1 MLYAACVLNL
11 TSFPYEPTGEC
22 IGHREKIDTW
32 GSTRSNLCCQN
43 VLTVVSHA
51 LALQASIGEGNIF
64 LNQDQWLNCSG
75 PFKRQNKVSIQ
86 SCNFNNFFYGN
97 SKCSNLSLSIIRQTQ
112 SYQNATNEC
121 DRFNYSFDDTCTN
134 CTKAVIGIRDE
145 LLEELA
151 ATGND
156 TEKEICGIAVVIA
169 FTARNLNDKPLID
182 DLYRCLHF
190 LNVFGKTSKIY
201 PIVLFNFLN
210 HY

>member
-1 MLYAACVLNL
+1 MYYAACVLNL

-22 IGHREKIDTW
+22 IGDRERIDTW

-43 VLTVVSHA
+43 VLAVLSQA

-64 LNQDQWLNCSG
+64 LNQDQWINCSG
-75 PFKRQNKVSIQ
+75 PFKRQNKVSIH
-86 SCNFNNFFYGN
+86 SCNFNNFFYGS
-97 SKCSNLSLSIIRQTQ
+97 SKCSNLSLSKIRQSK

-121 DRFNYSFDDTCTN
+121 DRFKYSFDDTCTH
-134 CTKAVIGIRDE
+134 CTKAVIGVRDE
-145 LLEELA
+145 LLGELS

-169 FTARNLNDKPLID
+169 FTARNLNDKPLIG
-182 DLYRCLHF
+182 DLYRCLQF

-201 PIVLFNFLN
+201 
-210 HY
+210 